1 MPCGRPVPLQR
12 RAVRSIA
19 RTGMTTTAAIRGVLI
34 ASAIPWVCLM
44 TPGAE
49 AQTLRAIETDP
60 PAGAVLAEREQL
72 YVRLAY
78 TSRGPVRF
86 DVEGWLD
93 GRAVRAAA
101 TSIQPEYPA
110 GDGETLVW
118 LAYRDPTRVDELR
131 VRMYDAES
139 LVVAEAIVPVQ
150 AEWRRGTADSRR
162 VRAEW
167 VGRLNERQ
175 QQLGRAARARAAAE
189 AGDTG
194 DSAVNALLGI
204 MMLSVVGYP
213 LLQFQVYRT
222 WRGRWRIAGL
232 LPLVGAAPVLIITAL
247 SLAAGSNLWPL
258 LLLFT
263 FPVGL
268 LYLTGL
274 AAAHALAG
282 RRRSPHGH
290 PRG

>member
-1 MPCGRPVPLQR
+1 
-12 RAVRSIA
+12 
-19 RTGMTTTAAIRGVLI
+19 MTTTSAIRAGLI

-44 TPGAE
+44 TPAAE

-60 PAGAVLAEREQL
+60 PAGAVLAEREPL
-72 YVRLAY
+72 FVRLAY
-78 TSRGPVRF
+78 TSDGPARF

-93 GRAVRAAA
+93 GRAMPGAA

-118 LAYRDPTRVDELR
+118 LAYSEPTRVDELR
-131 VRMYDAES
+131 VRMYDAERR
-139 LVVAEAIVPVQ
+139 VVAEATVPVD
-150 AEWRRGTADSRR
+150 AEWRRGTADPRR

-167 VGRLNERQ
+167 VGPLNERQ
-175 QQLGRAARARAAAE
+175 QQLGSAARARAAAD
-189 AGDTG
+189 AGDAG
-194 DSAVNALLGI
+194 DGAVDALLGI
-204 MMLSVVGYP
+204 MMLSLVGYP
-213 LLQFQVYRT
+213 LLQFHVYRT

-232 LPLVGAAPVLIITAL
+232 LPLVGAAPVLVITAL
-247 SLAAGSNLWPL
+247 ALAAGSNLWPL

-274 AAAHALAG
+274 AAAYALAG
-282 RRRSPHGH
+282 RRRSPPGH
-290 PRG
+290 ARG

>member
-44 TPGAE
+44 TSGAE

-131 VRMYDAES
+131 VRK
-139 LVVAEAIVPVQ
+139 
-150 AEWRRGTADSRR
+150 
-162 VRAEW
+162 
-167 VGRLNERQ
+167 GRLHGYCFQ
-175 QQLGRAARARAAAE
+175 PRAKRSIRSPRPQCPTAIHIHQRPQHRAVICRSEIDHHRPLFARRR
-189 AGDTG
+189 
-194 DSAVNALLGI
+194 
-204 MMLSVVGYP
+204 
-213 LLQFQVYRT
+213 QFQSCF
-222 WRGRWRIAGL
+222 G
-232 LPLVGAAPVLIITAL
+232 P
-247 SLAAGSNLWPL
+247 SNI
-258 LLLFT
+258 
-263 FPVGL
+263 L
-268 LYLTGL
+268 LYFSSY
-274 AAAHALAG
+274 
-282 RRRSPHGH
+282 R
-290 PRG
+290 